1 MKNTSNAPE
10 EEASLLPLR
19 PCCFSCPRHLV
30 LQSVLMFIEFST
42 RAMEG
47 MVNRANGGLTAQQNQ
62 QNRQVKACVVV
73 GSLSDGNNG

>member
-1 MKNTSNAPE
+1 
-10 EEASLLPLR
+10 
-19 PCCFSCPRHLV
+19 
-30 LQSVLMFIEFST
+30 
-42 RAMEG
+42 MEG